1 MRYHIVLRYVG
12 IILLIDAAFLLIS
25 GIISFWQADS
35 GFFPLVYTAIIAALF
50 GVFPFIFVPSTEEIS
65 IKEGFTIVVLSWILS
80 CLIGMV
86 PYILWGGEF
95 TLTNAWFES
104 VSGFTTTGS
113 SILTNIETLP
123 DGLLFWRSTTQW
135 IGGVGIIIF
144 ALSILPSMGKIG
156 MTLYRSEISPL
167 AAVNFKY
174 QTRKTLRI
182 IMTVYVGLTIAETV
196 LLMFCGMDLFD
207 AITHSFAT
215 VSTGGFSPKNLSVAH
230 YGSIQIESIII
241 VFMILSG
248 INFGLLF
255 LTFSGK
261 AKTLLK
267 STIFRTYLVMLF
279 MGVVLVAINI
289 HGTVYRGWGETIR
302 HAAFQVISIGTSTGF
317 ASADSNI
324 WPPFSQ
330 MLIIFF
336 TLLCAC
342 SGSTA
347 GGIKVDRVVL
357 LWHAIKKRV
366 TKVQHT
372 HAIVKA
378 KIEGFSIDDDVLE
391 ASLLYIILY
400 VGIVFISG
408 LIISFLGIDI
418 MTAFSA
424 SAATM
429 GNVGPGFGLVGS
441 VSNFANIP
449 ELGKWILTG
458 DMLLGRL
465 EIFGLLLFFLLK
477 FWK

>member
-1 MRYHIVLRYVG
+1 MRYHIVLRYAG
-12 IILLIDAAFLLIS
+12 IILLINAAFLLIS
-25 GIISFWQADS
+25 GIISFWHGDS
-35 GFFPLVYTAIIAALF
+35 GFFPLIYTAIIAALF

-65 IKEGFTIVVLSWILS
+65 IKEGFTIVVSSWILS

-95 TLTNAWFES
+95 TFTNAWFES

-113 SILTNIETLP
+113 SILTNIEALP

-167 AAVNFKY
+167 AAANFRY
-174 QTRKTLRI
+174 QTRETLRI
-182 IMTVYVGLTIAETV
+182 IMTVYVGLTIAETI

-215 VSTGGFSPKNLSVAH
+215 IATGGFSPKNLSVAH
-230 YGSIQIESIII
+230 YGSIQIETVIII
-241 VFMILSG
+241 FMILSG

-261 AKTLLK
+261 ARMLLK
-267 STIFRTYLVMLF
+267 STILRTYLIMLF
-279 MGVVLVAINI
+279 AGVALVAINI
-289 HGTVYRGWGETIR
+289 HGTVYGEWGGTIR

-317 ASADSNI
+317 ASADSTI

-342 SGSTA
+342 SGSTS
-347 GGIKVDRVVL
+347 GGIKVDRIVL
-357 LWHAIKKRV
+357 FWHAIKKRI
-366 TKVQHT
+366 TEIQHT

-378 KIEGFSIDDDVLE
+378 KIEGLTIDDDVLE

-408 LIISFLGIDI
+408 LIISFLGVDI

-441 VSNFANIP
+441 ASNFANIP